1 MTVSLIADAW
11 HHDMES
17 TFGGLEVV
25 ALGSSTGRVSGAMA
39 AKELGNVGIYE
50 ISGTPQQLVRSPR
63 AVRQSPTELLKVCT
77 MRRGLCIIEQSGRE
91 LTVSPGEFGLYDTA
105 VPYRLTFQ
113 GEWQCE
119 VMTAPSTG
127 LGAQRAAVDQARAHP
142 WSATTGA
149 GSLLAQFI
157 SACASMAVPGPAA
170 LNHLAAAGE
179 ALLAS
184 VVLQDF
190 EPEPAA
196 ELFRHEIESYI
207 DRNLHNPDLGLE
219 QISSS
224 HHVSVRT
231 VQRLFAGTGVGLAG
245 RVRKGRLLAVRRDL
259 ADTRTA
265 HLTIAE
271 VAARW
276 CIYDAQWLAKTFRS
290 EFGVSP
296 SEFRKASAA
305 AEAAAANAPVQ

>member
-11 HHDMES
+11 HHNMES

-25 ALGSSTGRVSGAMA
+25 ALGSSGGRVTGAMS
-39 AKELGNVGIYE
+39 AKELGQVGIYE

-105 VPYRLTFQ
+105 VPYRLTFR
-113 GEWQCE
+113 GAWQCE

-149 GSLLAQFI
+149 GSVLAQFI
-157 SACASMAVPGPAA
+157 SACASMAVPAPAA
-170 LNHLAAAGE
+170 WNHLATAGE
-179 ALLAS
+179 ALLAG
-184 VVLQDF
+184 VVLQDY
-190 EPEPAA
+190 EPGSEDMA
-196 ELFRHEIESYI
+196 EFLRHEIESYV
-207 DRNLHNPDLGLE
+207 DRNLQDPNLGLK
-219 QISSS
+219 QIASA
-224 HHVSVRT
+224 HHISVRT
-231 VQRLFAGTGVGLAG
+231 VQRLFAGSGMGLTGLI
-245 RVRKGRLLAVRRDL
+245 RKRRLQSVHRDL
-259 ADTRTA
+259 ADYRST
-265 HLTIAE
+265 HFTIAE

-276 CIYDAQWLAKTFRS
+276 CIHDAQWLARAFKS
-290 EFGVSP
+290 EFGMSP
-296 SEFRKASAA
+296 SEFRKASVSLTNSESAL
-305 AEAAAANAPVQ
+305 